1 MQPLMIEFNGY
12 TITTDKALMK
22 PVEIHKWLSEES
34 YWCAGIPF
42 ETFKKSFDNS
52 FCIGALMGGKQIG
65 FGRLVTDYAT
75 LGYLADVFVEEQ
87 QRQKGISKKMMELL
101 FDLEWV
107 KNLRGIKLGTKDA
120 QDLYRKYGFTE
131 CKFPERIMEIIRSGI
146 YNQV

>member
-1 MQPLMIEFNGY
+1 
-12 TITTDKALMK
+12 
-22 PVEIHKWLSEES
+22 
-34 YWCAGIPF
+34 
-42 ETFKKSFDNS
+42 
-52 FCIGALMGGKQIG
+52 
-65 FGRLVTDYAT
+65 
-75 LGYLADVFVEEQ
+75 
-87 QRQKGISKKMMELL
+87 MELL